1 MLQGTNSEFT
11 SWGHGYISNLAN
23 DISNE
28 YDLRLNNQEP
38 VSDLIAV
45 TDKIIPYFILNNA
58 EHDAIDLLLNVD
70 KLEDIKT
77 YVNHSNFSKVHMYLA
92 SMCGY
97 CTDQD
102 ELEKIL
108 TILYDISLSLSE
120 YTVALRFAIKLD
132 DHEKIK
138 HVFDE
143 CPDEIIKKQLA
154 FNAARQKI
162 FISGLNEEENEI
174 MSNSRLAK
182 FYLELAKDL

>member
-1 MLQGTNSEFT
+1 M
-11 SWGHGYISNLAN
+11 
-23 DISNE
+23 
-28 YDLRLNNQEP
+28 
-38 VSDLIAV
+38 
-45 TDKIIPYFILNNA
+45 
-58 EHDAIDLLLNVD
+58 LLNVD

-77 YVNHSNFSKVHMYLA
+77 YVNESNFSKVHMYLS

-138 HVFDE
+138 NIFDE
-143 CPDEIIKKQLA
+143 CPD
-154 FNAARQKI
+154 
-162 FISGLNEEENEI
+162 
-174 MSNSRLAK
+174 
-182 FYLELAKDL
+182 